1 MNDILQQ
8 RLVGALILVALG
20 IIFWP
25 IVFVQ
30 PEDQTALQQT
40 SAVSTD
46 LYSNAAGLSNDRD
59 PEPNSA
65 SQTDRVGGAGI
76 TEAEVATEP
85 ASATVISS
93 SVPSGARQTANNTSL
108 ASDMPAQLTVDGDG
122 IPVAWTLQVITVSSS
137 DKAESLR
144 KQLLD
149 MQQNAYIVE
158 VRSNGKKLYRV
169 CIGPESERAGLDV
182 LRPSINAQF
191 KVNSIVARYIP

>member
-46 LYSNAAGLSNDRD
+46 LYSNAVGLSNDRD

-85 ASATVISS
+85 ASAAVISS
-93 SVPSGARQTANNTSL
+93 SVPSGARRTANNTSL

-191 KVNSIVARYIP
+191 KVNSIVARYMP

>member
-1 MNDILQQ
+1 VNDILQQ

-46 LYSNAAGLSNDRD
+46 LYSNAVGLSNDRD

-85 ASATVISS
+85 ASAAVISS
-93 SVPSGARQTANNTSL
+93 SVPSGARRTANNTSL

-191 KVNSIVARYIP
+191 KVNSIVARYMP

>member
-46 LYSNAAGLSNDRD
+46 LYSNAVGLSNDRD

-85 ASATVISS
+85 ASAAVISS
-93 SVPSGARQTANNTSL
+93 SVPSGARPTVNNTSL

>member
-46 LYSNAAGLSNDRD
+46 LYSNAVGLSNDRD

-85 ASATVISS
+85 ASATVIPS
-93 SVPSGARQTANNTSL
+93 SVPSGARPTANNTSL
-108 ASDMPAQLTVDGDG
+108 ASDMPAQLTV
-122 IPVAWTLQVITVSSS
+122 
-137 DKAESLR
+137 
-144 KQLLD
+144 
-149 MQQNAYIVE
+149 
-158 VRSNGKKLYRV
+158 
-169 CIGPESERAGLDV
+169 
-182 LRPSINAQF
+182 
-191 KVNSIVARYIP
+191 

>member
-30 PEDQTALQQT
+30 LEDQTALQQT

-46 LYSNAAGLSNDRD
+46 LYSNAVGLSNDRD

-76 TEAEVATEP
+76 TEVEVATGP

-93 SVPSGARQTANNTSL
+93 SVPSGARPTANNTSL

-191 KVNSIVARYIP
+191 KVNSIVARYMP